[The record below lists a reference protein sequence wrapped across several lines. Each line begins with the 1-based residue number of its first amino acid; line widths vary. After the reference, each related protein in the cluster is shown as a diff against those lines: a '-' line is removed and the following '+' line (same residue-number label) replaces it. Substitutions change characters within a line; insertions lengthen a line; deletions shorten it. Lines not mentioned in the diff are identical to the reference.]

1 MVILVNKSWY
11 EMTQSLNVLF
21 LSSEVLPFAKTGGL
35 ADVANALPQALKE
48 IGNDVRLAIP
58 RYGFVSER
66 KFRIHE
72 IIRLKDIDIPIG
84 KKVAKLNVKSSF
96 LIGER
101 TKVQIYFIDSS
112 EFFGRPGI
120 YQDPK
125 SKKDYPDNDERFIFY
140 SRGILEILKL
150 LGWAPHIIHCND
162 WQTGLVPVY
171 LKKIY
176 SRDPFFKNI
185 KTVFTI
191 HNIAYQGNFPKE
203 TFQKTGLPA
212 DVFTPEGAEFY
223 GKFSFI
229 KAGIVYSD
237 YVTAVSNT
245 YAKEISE
252 SEEYGFGME
261 GVLKKRKKNF
271 TGIVNGIDYSIWNP
285 DTDQYIPFK
294 YSVKTL
300 DAKVENKKYLLKR
313 FNMKFDPSAPL
324 IGMVTRLVEQKGV
337 DLVIDAFAEIM
348 KMNVQLILLGTGEK
362 QYHTRLE
369 ALAKKYPEKF
379 ALQLAYD
386 DELAHLI
393 EGASDIFLMPSKF
406 EPCGLNQLYSLK
418 YGTVP
423 VVRKTGGLADTVK
436 EVNAQ
441 KGTGTGFLFETYKP
455 GEMVKALARAVS
467 LFGDQKNWQKVM
479 RNGML
484 EDFSWTYSAREYAEL
499 YTKILE
505 K

>member
-1 MVILVNKSWY
+1 M
-11 EMTQSLNVLF
+11 
-21 LSSEVLPFAKTGGL
+21 
-35 ADVANALPQALKE
+35 ADVASSLPQALKE

-58 RYGFVSER
+58 RYGFVNER

-84 KKVAKLNVKSSF
+84 KKNAKLNVKSSF

-112 EFFGRPGI
+112 DFFGRTGI

-125 SKKDYPDNDERFIFY
+125 TKKDYADNDERFIFY
-140 SRGILEILKL
+140 SRGIFEILKR

-162 WQTGLVPVY
+162 WQTGLVPAY

-176 SRDPFFKNI
+176 ASDPFFKNI
-185 KTVFTI
+185 RTVFTI
-191 HNIAYQGNFPKE
+191 HNVAYQGNFPKE
-203 TFQKTGLPA
+203 MFAKTGLPA
-212 DVFTPEGAEFY
+212 DVFTQEGAEFFD
-223 GKFSFI
+223 KFSFM
-229 KAGIVYSD
+229 KSGLVYSD
-237 YVTAVSNT
+237 YITTVSQT

-252 SEEYGFGME
+252 SEEYGCGMD
-261 GVLKKRKKNF
+261 GVLRKRKKFF
-271 TGIVNGIDYSIWNP
+271 TGIVNGIDYTIWNP

-313 FNMKFDPSAPL
+313 FNKKFDPQIPL
-324 IGMVTRLVEQKGV
+324 IGMVSRLVEQKGM
-337 DLVIDAFAEIM
+337 DLVIDAFPEIM
-348 KMNVQLILLGTGEK
+348 KMNVQVILLGTGEK
-362 QYHTRLE
+362 QYHTKLE

-379 ALQLAYD
+379 ILELAYD
-386 DELAHLI
+386 DELSHLI

-418 YGTVP
+418 YGTIP
-423 VVRKTGGLADTVK
+423 VVRRTGGLADTVK
-436 EVNAQ
+436 EVNPQ
-441 KGTGTGFLFETYKP
+441 KGAGTGFFFDEYKAE
-455 GEMVKALARAVS
+455 EMIKALSKALAF
-467 LFGDQKNWQKVM
+467 FGDQKNWQKIM
-479 RNGML
+479 RNAMA
-484 EDFSWTYSAREYAEL
+484 EDFSWTNSARQYAEL
-499 YTKILE
+499 YTKILD

>member
-1 MVILVNKSWY
+1 
-11 EMTQSLNVLF
+11 MTQPFNVLF
-21 LSSEVLPFAKTGGL
+21 LSSEVFPFAKTGGL
-35 ADVANALPQALKE
+35 ADVASALPQALKE

-84 KKVAKLNVKSSF
+84 KKTAKLNVKSSF
-96 LIGER
+96 LVGDR
-101 TKVQIYFIDSS
+101 TKVQIYFIDSADY
-112 EFFGRPGI
+112 FGRQGI
-120 YQDPK
+120 YQDPR

-140 SRGILEILKL
+140 SRGIFEILKR
-150 LGWAPHIIHCND
+150 LGWAPHVIHCND

-176 SRDPFFKNI
+176 SRDPFFKKI
-185 KTVFTI
+185 KTVYTI
-191 HNIAYQGNFPKE
+191 HNISYQGNFPKE

-212 DVFTPEGAEFY
+212 DVFTPDGAEFFD
-223 GKFSFI
+223 KLSFM

-237 YVTAVSNT
+237 YVTTVSST

-252 SEEYGFGME
+252 SEEFGCGMD
-261 GVLKKRKKNF
+261 GILRKRKKNF

-285 DTDQYIPFK
+285 DIDPFIPFK
-294 YSVKTL
+294 YSLKTV

-313 FNMKFDPSAPL
+313 FDIKYDPHVPL
-324 IGMVTRLVEQKGV
+324 IGMVTRLVEQKGL
-337 DLVIDAFAEIM
+337 DLLIDSFAELM
-348 KMNVQLILLGTGEK
+348 KLNVQLIVLGTGEK
-362 QYHTRLE
+362 KYHAQLE
-369 ALAKKYPEKF
+369 SLSKKFAGKF
-379 ALQLAYD
+379 ALELAYD

-393 EGASDIFLMPSKF
+393 EGAADMFLMPSKY

-423 VVRKTGGLADTVK
+423 IVRRTGGLADTVK

-441 KGTGTGFLFETYKP
+441 KGTGTGFFFDAYTS
-455 GEMVKALARAVS
+455 GEMLKAISRAVS
-467 LFGDQKNWQKVM
+467 LFGDEKNWQKIM
-479 RNGML
+479 KNGMM
-484 EDFSWTYSAREYAEL
+484 EDFSWTNSARQYSEL

>member
-1 MVILVNKSWY
+1 
-11 EMTQSLNVLF
+11 MTQPLNVLF
-21 LSSEVLPFAKTGGL
+21 LSSEVFPFAKTGGL
-35 ADVANALPQALKE
+35 ADVASALPQALKE
-48 IGNDVRLAIP
+48 IGHEVRLALP
-58 RYGFVSER
+58 RYGFVNER

-112 EFFGRPGI
+112 EFFGRQGI

-125 SKKDYPDNDERFIFY
+125 AKKDYADNDERFIFY
-140 SRGILEILKL
+140 SRGIFEILKR

-162 WQTGLVPVY
+162 WQSGLVPVY

-176 SRDPFFKNI
+176 SKDPFFKNI

-191 HNIAYQGNFPKE
+191 HNVAYQGNFPKE

-212 DVFTPEGAEFY
+212 DVFTPDGAEFY
-223 GKFSFI
+223 DKLSFM

-237 YVTAVSNT
+237 YVTTVSST
-245 YAKEISE
+245 YAKEISD
-252 SEEYGFGME
+252 SNEYGCGME
-261 GVLKKRKKNF
+261 GVLKKKKRAF
-271 TGIVNGIDYSIWNP
+271 SGIVNGIDYSIWNP
-285 DTDQYIPFK
+285 DTDNFIPFK
-294 YSVKTL
+294 YSVKTA

-313 FNMKFDPSAPL
+313 FGKKFDPKVPL
-324 IGMVTRLVEQKGV
+324 IGMVTRLVEQKGL
-337 DLVIDAFAEIM
+337 DLLIDGFNELM

-362 QYHTRLE
+362 QYHTKLD
-369 ALAKKYPEKF
+369 ALAKKHSERFSLELDYN
-379 ALQLAYD
+379 

-393 EGASDIFLMPSKF
+393 EGAADIFLMPSKF

-418 YGTVP
+418 YGTIP
-423 VVRKTGGLADTVK
+423 VVRKTGGLADTVT
-436 EVNAQ
+436 EVNPQ
-441 KGTGTGFLFETYKP
+441 KGSGTGFFFEDYTAAS
-455 GEMVKALARAVS
+455 MLKALSKAVA

-479 RNGML
+479 RNAMTQ
-484 EDFSWTYSAREYAEL
+484 DFSWTSSARQYEAL
-499 YTKILE
+499 YNKILQ

>member
-1 MVILVNKSWY
+1 
-11 EMTQSLNVLF
+11 MTQPLNVLF
-21 LSSEVLPFAKTGGL
+21 LSSEVFPFAKTGGL
-35 ADVANALPQALKE
+35 ADVASALPQALKE

-58 RYGFVSER
+58 RYGFVNER

-84 KKVAKLNVKSSF
+84 KKNAKLNVKSSF

-112 EFFGRPGI
+112 EFFGRAGI

-125 SKKDYPDNDERFIFY
+125 TKKDYPDNDERFIFY
-140 SRGILEILKL
+140 SRGIFEILKR

-162 WQTGLVPVY
+162 WQTGLVPAY
-171 LKKIY
+171 LKTIY
-176 SRDPFFKNI
+176 SKDPFFRNI

-191 HNIAYQGNFPKE
+191 HNVAYQGNFPKE
-203 TFQKTGLPA
+203 MFTKTGLPEE
-212 DVFTPEGAEFY
+212 VFTPDTAEFY
-223 GKFSFI
+223 DKMSFM
-229 KAGIVYSD
+229 KAGLVYSD
-237 YVTAVSNT
+237 YITTVSQT

-261 GVLKKRKKNF
+261 GLLKKRKKFF
-271 TGIVNGIDYSIWNP
+271 TGIVNGIDYSIWDP

-313 FNMKFDPSAPL
+313 FNKKFDPQTPL
-324 IGMVTRLVEQKGV
+324 IGMVSRLVEQKGI
-337 DLVIDAFAEIM
+337 DLVIEAFPEIM
-348 KMNVQLILLGTGEK
+348 KMNAQVIILGTGEK
-362 QYHTRLE
+362 QYHSKLE
-369 ALAKKYPEKF
+369 ALAKKYSDKF
-379 ALQLAYD
+379 ILQLAYD
-386 DELAHLI
+386 DELSHLI

-418 YGTVP
+418 YGTIP

-436 EVNAQ
+436 EVNPQ
-441 KGTGTGFLFETYKP
+441 KGSGTGFFFDDYKAA
-455 GEMVKALARAVS
+455 EMVKAVAKAIA
-467 LFGDQKNWQKVM
+467 LFGDQKNWQKIM
-479 RNGML
+479 RNDMA
-484 EDFSWTYSAREYAEL
+484 EDYSWTNSARQYAEL
-499 YTKILE
+499 YTKILD

>member
-1 MVILVNKSWY
+1 
-11 EMTQSLNVLF
+11 MTQPLNVLF
-21 LSSEVLPFAKTGGL
+21 LSSEVFPFAKTGGL
-35 ADVANALPQALKE
+35 ADVASSLPQALKE

-58 RYGFVSER
+58 RYGFVNER

-84 KKVAKLNVKSSF
+84 KKNAKLNVKSSF

-112 EFFGRPGI
+112 DFFGRAGI

-125 SKKDYPDNDERFIFY
+125 TKKDYADNDERFIFY
-140 SRGILEILKL
+140 SRGIFEILKR

-162 WQTGLVPVY
+162 WQTGLVPAY

-176 SRDPFFKNI
+176 ASDPFFKNI
-185 KTVFTI
+185 RTVFTI
-191 HNIAYQGNFPKE
+191 HNVAYQGNFPKE
-203 TFQKTGLPA
+203 MFAKTGLPA
-212 DVFTPEGAEFY
+212 DVFTQEGAEFFD
-223 GKFSFI
+223 KFSFM
-229 KAGIVYSD
+229 KSGLVYSD
-237 YVTAVSNT
+237 YITTVSQT

-252 SEEYGFGME
+252 SDEYGCGMD
-261 GVLKKRKKNF
+261 GILRKRKKFF
-271 TGIVNGIDYSIWNP
+271 TGIVNGIDYTIWNP

-313 FNMKFDPSAPL
+313 FNKKFDPQIPL
-324 IGMVTRLVEQKGV
+324 IGMVSRLVEQKGM
-337 DLVIDAFAEIM
+337 DLVIDAFPEIM
-348 KMNVQLILLGTGEK
+348 KMNVQVILLGTGEK
-362 QYHTRLE
+362 QYHTKLE

-379 ALQLAYD
+379 ILELAYD
-386 DELAHLI
+386 DELSHLI

-418 YGTVP
+418 YGTIP
-423 VVRKTGGLADTVK
+423 VVRRTGGLADTVK
-436 EVNAQ
+436 EVNPQ
-441 KGTGTGFLFETYKP
+441 KGAGTGFFFDEYKAE
-455 GEMVKALARAVS
+455 EMIKALSKALAF
-467 LFGDQKNWQKVM
+467 FGDQKNWQKIM
-479 RNGML
+479 RNAMA
-484 EDFSWTYSAREYAEL
+484 EDFSWTNSARQYAEL
-499 YTKILE
+499 YTKILD

>member
-1 MVILVNKSWY
+1 
-11 EMTQSLNVLF
+11 MTQPFNVLF
-21 LSSEVLPFAKTGGL
+21 LSSEVFPFAKTGGL
-35 ADVANALPQALKE
+35 ADVASALPQALKE

-58 RYGFVSER
+58 RYGFVNER

-72 IIRLKDIDIPIG
+72 IIRLKDINIPIG
-84 KKVAKLNVKSSF
+84 KKMAKLNVKSSF

-140 SRGILEILKL
+140 SRGIFEILKR

-162 WQTGLVPVY
+162 WESGLVPVY

-176 SRDPFFKNI
+176 GRDPFFKKI
-185 KTVFTI
+185 RTVFTI
-191 HNIAYQGNFPKE
+191 HNVSYQGNFPKE
-203 TFQKTGLPA
+203 TFQKLGLPA
-212 DVFTPEGAEFY
+212 DVFTPDGAEFY
-223 GKFSFI
+223 GKFSFL

-237 YVTAVSNT
+237 YITTVSET
-245 YAKEISE
+245 YAKEISD
-252 SEEYGFGME
+252 SAEYGCGME
-261 GVLKKRKKNF
+261 GVLKKRKRVF

-294 YSVKTL
+294 YSIKTL

-313 FNMKFDPSAPL
+313 FNMKFEPRVPL
-324 IGMVTRLVEQKGV
+324 IGMITRLVEQKGI
-337 DLVIDAFAEIM
+337 DLVIDSFPDLM
-348 KMNVQLILLGTGEK
+348 KMNVQFILLGAGEK
-362 QYHTRLE
+362 EYHTQLA
-369 ALAKKYPEKF
+369 ALAKKYSGKF
-379 ALQLAYD
+379 ALELGYD
-386 DELAHLI
+386 EELSHLI
-393 EGASDIFLMPSKF
+393 EGASDIFLMPSQY

-418 YGTVP
+418 YGTIP

-436 EVNAQ
+436 EANTQ
-441 KGTGTGFLFETYKP
+441 KGTGTGFFFEEYKWS
-455 GEMVKALARAVS
+455 EMLKTLAKAVTV
-467 LFGDQKNWQKVM
+467 FEDQKNWQKLM
-479 RNGML
+479 RNAMV
-484 EDFSWTYSAREYAEL
+484 EDFSWTNSATQYAEL

-505 K
+505 PNKK

>member
-1 MVILVNKSWY
+1 
-11 EMTQSLNVLF
+11 MTQPLNVLF
-21 LSSEVLPFAKTGGL
+21 LSSEVFPFAKTGGL
-35 ADVANALPQALKE
+35 ADVASALPQALKE
-48 IGNDVRLAIP
+48 IGHEVRLGIP
-58 RYGFVSER
+58 RYGFVNER

-112 EFFGRPGI
+112 EFFGRQGI

-125 SKKDYPDNDERFIFY
+125 SKKDYVDNDERFIFY
-140 SRGILEILKL
+140 SRGIFEILKR

-162 WQTGLVPVY
+162 WQSGLVPVY

-176 SRDPFFKNI
+176 SKDPFFKNV

-191 HNIAYQGNFPKE
+191 HNVAYQGNFPKE
-203 TFQKTGLPA
+203 TFQKTGLPD

-223 GKFSFI
+223 DRFSFM

-237 YVTAVSNT
+237 YVTTVSNT
-245 YAKEISE
+245 YAKEISG
-252 SEEYGFGME
+252 SDEYGCGME
-261 GVLKKRKKNF
+261 GALKKKKRGF
-271 TGIVNGIDYSIWNP
+271 SGIVNGIDYSLWNP
-285 DTDQYIPFK
+285 DTDQFIPFK
-294 YSVKTL
+294 YSVKTA

-313 FNMKFDPSAPL
+313 FNKKFDPQAPL
-324 IGMVTRLVEQKGV
+324 IGMVSRLVEQKGL
-337 DLVIDAFAEIM
+337 DLLIDGFANLM

-362 QYHTRLE
+362 QYHTKLE
-369 ALAKKYPEKF
+369 SLAKKYSDRF
-379 ALQLAYD
+379 ALELGYN

-393 EGASDIFLMPSKF
+393 EGAADIFLMPSKF

-418 YGTVP
+418 YGTIP
-423 VVRKTGGLADTVK
+423 VVRKTGGLADTVT
-436 EVNAQ
+436 EVNPQ
-441 KGTGTGFLFETYKP
+441 KGSGTGFFFEEYNAAS
-455 GEMVKALARAVS
+455 MLKAVSRAVS
-467 LFGDQKNWQKVM
+467 LFEDQKNWRKVM
-479 RNGML
+479 RNAMSQ
-484 EDFSWTYSAREYAEL
+484 DFSWTSSAKQYEEL
-499 YTKILE
+499 YNKILQ

>member
-1 MVILVNKSWY
+1 
-11 EMTQSLNVLF
+11 MTQPLNVLF
-21 LSSEVLPFAKTGGL
+21 LSSEVFPFAKTGGL
-35 ADVANALPQALKE
+35 ADVASSLPQALKE
-48 IGNDVRLAIP
+48 VGNDVRLAIP

-84 KKVAKLNVKSSF
+84 KKTAKLNVKSSF
-96 LIGER
+96 LVGEK
-101 TKVQIYFIDSS
+101 TKVQIYFIDSA
-112 EFFGRPGI
+112 EYFGRAGI

-125 SKKDYPDNDERFIFY
+125 SKRDYADNDERFIFY
-140 SRGILEILKL
+140 SRGIFEILKR

-176 SRDPFFKNI
+176 GKDPFFKNT

-191 HNIAYQGNFPKE
+191 HNISYQGNFTKE

-212 DVFTPEGAEFY
+212 DVFTPDGAEFY
-223 GKFSFI
+223 DKLSFM

-237 YVTAVSNT
+237 FITTVSDT

-252 SEEYGFGME
+252 SEEYGCGME
-261 GVLKKRKKNF
+261 GVLKKRKRFF

-285 DTDQYIPFK
+285 DTDQFIPFK
-294 YSVKTL
+294 YSLKTA

-313 FNMKFDPSAPL
+313 FKMKFDPSVPL
-324 IGMVTRLVEQKGV
+324 IGMVGRLVEQKGL
-337 DLVIDAFAEIM
+337 DLLTEAFPELMKLNIQLVI
-348 KMNVQLILLGTGEK
+348 LGTGEK
-362 QYHTRLE
+362 KYHTQFE
-369 ALAKKYPEKF
+369 SLAKKYPEKF
-379 ALQLAYD
+379 AVELAYD

-393 EGASDIFLMPSKF
+393 EGASDMFLMPSKY

-423 VVRKTGGLADTVK
+423 VVRRTGGLADTVK
-436 EVNAQ
+436 EVTPQ
-441 KGTGTGFLFETYKP
+441 KGTGTGFFFDAYKA
-455 GEMVKALARAVS
+455 GEMVKAISRAIS
-467 LFGDQKNWQKVM
+467 LFADQKNWQKIM

-484 EDFSWTYSAREYAEL
+484 EDFSWTSSARQYSEL
-499 YTKILE
+499 YSKILE